1 MQQRRPRAQLCRPH
15 HLPRYLTVMGLCLMV
30 CAPAS
35 PVTAQDVLLDWL
47 PIRPFSFDVAF
58 SQRSFAPDERVI
70 GIQGGITVLR
80 YGDLEVRAIYQYYS
94 NHTQTFTTDQHSLY
108 LNPRWN
114 NFIDILDFP
123 KGKPINRVL
132 RHVLFGPLEDRAV
145 PYLGLLG
152 GAVVSGSGA
161 STVGPLYGGQLG
173 VRFPVTR
180 GLSVDFGAQYS
191 RFRVEAQG
199 QHGEADQWVFLTG
212 FRY

>member
-1 MQQRRPRAQLCRPH
+1 MTRIGTHRVINLCRFAIAVS
-15 HLPRYLTVMGLCLMV
+15 LLMV
-30 CAPAS
+30 VIAAPLS
-35 PVTAQDVLLDWL
+35 AQDATFEWFQ
-47 PIRPFSFDVAF
+47 IRPFNFDFALRQQSFSPND
-58 SQRSFAPDERVI
+58 REI
-70 GIQGGITVLR
+70 GFQGGITALR
-80 YGDLEVRAIYQYYS
+80 HGDIEVRTTYQFFS
-94 NHTQTFTTDQHSLY
+94 LHTETFKTDQHSVF

-123 KGKPINRVL
+123 KSNPINRVI

-152 GAVVSGSGA
+152 GVVFSGSGA

>member
-1 MQQRRPRAQLCRPH
+1 
-15 HLPRYLTVMGLCLMV
+15 MV
-30 CAPAS
+30 CLLAS
-35 PVTAQDVLLDWL
+35 PVTAQDAILEWL
-47 PIRPFSFDVAF
+47 PIRPFNFDF
-58 SQRSFAPDERVI
+58 TLRQQSFAPNDREV
-70 GIQGGITVLR
+70 GFQAGITALR
-80 YGDLEVRAIYQYYS
+80 YGDIEVRATYQFFS
-94 NHTQTFTTDQHSLY
+94 LHADDFRTDQNSVF